1 MGVDVKSVFEQ
12 LPLKKEIKYNLVAP
26 WMKKHDK
33 PERWNLEEDS
43 DEGIY
48 HSWNGG
54 EDSGASLEDTWGNY
68 EDNAVEVSS
77 RECQSIYGKLT
88 LMSIFSVPLHAIGWP
103 LLIGG
108 FVTMF
113 VACPDKRGNKGHWLI
128 EDSYGMSVLAGLAG
142 VIIACVMI
150 FWAFG
155 LIVERNKIFKNII
168 VRQELSKKFQVEFLE
183 SDAETHEKYPNLKQ
197 LKENN
202 VKMNMFLKLLS
213 IRNGGWT
220 SSERNDF
227 FLAYYQ
233 ETPFVFMDITLTNK
247 VGTGKEATYYKQFM
261 GQVMLFPMR
270 VTCRIEKNSQDQE
283 MDALFQ
289 RLESAYADVSEDLK
303 LEMRLSALKE
313 LPDAKPVGE
322 CQWLR
327 AGNLGIQV
335 AIMPFFDNVIIPSKQ
350 ENMVF
355 SPEEWLEKYA
365 SVYKKVTHIAQCRVG
380 FVVTQ
385 NFLAVI
391 LENNYDPFEF
401 GMKDVFK
408 NKDKKTDLVAKQV
421 TWLGHICGTMKNAGL
436 I

>member
-1 MGVDVKSVFEQ
+1 
-12 LPLKKEIKYNLVAP
+12 
-26 WMKKHDK
+26 
-33 PERWNLEEDS
+33 
-43 DEGIY
+43 
-48 HSWNGG
+48 
-54 EDSGASLEDTWGNY
+54 
-68 EDNAVEVSS
+68 
-77 RECQSIYGKLT
+77 
-88 LMSIFSVPLHAIGWP
+88 
-103 LLIGG
+103 
-108 FVTMF
+108 
-113 VACPDKRGNKGHWLI
+113 
-128 EDSYGMSVLAGLAG
+128 
-142 VIIACVMI
+142 
-150 FWAFG
+150 
-155 LIVERNKIFKNII
+155 
-168 VRQELSKKFQVEFLE
+168 
-183 SDAETHEKYPNLKQ
+183 
-197 LKENN
+197 
-202 VKMNMFLKLLS
+202 
-213 IRNGGWT
+213 
-220 SSERNDF
+220 
-227 FLAYYQ
+227 
-233 ETPFVFMDITLTNK
+233 
-247 VGTGKEATYYKQFM
+247 
-261 GQVMLFPMR
+261 MLFPMR

-408 NKDKKTDLVAKQV
+408 NKDRFS
-421 TWLGHICGTMKNAGL
+421 G
-436 I
+436 